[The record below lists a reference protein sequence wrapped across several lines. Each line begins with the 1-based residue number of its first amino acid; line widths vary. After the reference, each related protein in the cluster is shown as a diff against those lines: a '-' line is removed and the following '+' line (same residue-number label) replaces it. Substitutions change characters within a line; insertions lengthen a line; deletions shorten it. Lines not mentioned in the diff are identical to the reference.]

1 LTGDRTDKIRKT
13 EPEILLT
20 FVEISIHSFENQIFM
35 KSSRFMHLVLPAV
48 FILMF
53 SLPAHSQWV
62 TIARKIKGMVTPQ
75 TDVATVLLDA
85 KPYKVYK
92 AVVDTLS
99 TDPKFTITAK
109 DDNKRKVNF
118 NRGNLRITMQVD
130 SLAAG
135 LAQVTV
141 AVPHSDDPTGGTD
154 MAVEAIL
161 KISKKAGIKCSV
173 Q

>member
-1 LTGDRTDKIRKT
+1 MKCFRFSR
-13 EPEILLT
+13 IL
-20 FVEISIHSFENQIFM
+20 FQVI
-35 KSSRFMHLVLPAV
+35 
-48 FILMF
+48 FILVV

-62 TIARKIKGMVTPQ
+62 TIARKIKGMRTPQ

-85 KPYKVYK
+85 KPYKVFQ

-99 TDPKFTITAK
+99 SDPKFIITAK
-109 DDNKRKVNF
+109 DNDKRKVDF
-118 NRGNLRITMQVD
+118 NRGNFRITMQVD

-141 AVPHSDDPTGGTD
+141 AAPRSDEQQGGTD